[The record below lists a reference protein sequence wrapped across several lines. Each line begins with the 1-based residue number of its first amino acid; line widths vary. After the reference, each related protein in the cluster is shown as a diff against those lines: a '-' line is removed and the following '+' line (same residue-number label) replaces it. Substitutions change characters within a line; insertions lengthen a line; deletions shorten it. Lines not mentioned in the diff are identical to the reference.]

1 MSEARLSQK
10 KLLPKIYGHKQE
22 RFNMSSYQQQNDL
35 FKVTKN
41 VWVKIIKSRMSY
53 LESESVLDS
62 NFAVNSV
69 LDFDS
74 DPESDSKSE
83 SDSESDSSLTF
94 MNLNIGIFFTL
105 YLLYICTPNSIPN
118 L

>member
-1 MSEARLSQK
+1 
-10 KLLPKIYGHKQE
+10 
-22 RFNMSSYQQQNDL
+22 
-35 FKVTKN
+35 
-41 VWVKIIKSRMSY
+41 MSY
-53 LESESVLDS
+53 LESESELDS
-62 NFAVNSV
+62 NFAINSV

-74 DPESDSKSE
+74 DPE

>member
-35 FKVTKN
+35 FKVNKN
-41 VWVKIIKSRMSY
+41 VWVKIIKSKMSY
-53 LESESVLDS
+53 LESESELDS
-62 NFAVNSV
+62 NFAINSV

-74 DPESDSKSE
+74 DPE

>member
-1 MSEARLSQK
+1 
-10 KLLPKIYGHKQE
+10 
-22 RFNMSSYQQQNDL
+22 
-35 FKVTKN
+35 
-41 VWVKIIKSRMSY
+41 MSY